1 MGKDTDD
8 DACKRWK
15 PRGANWPSVGYVIA
29 QAKAFLATH
38 AFEPVSIEDA
48 TAMHE
53 EARQM
58 RAFTAFFASSEPHYH
73 DALFELHA
81 IERLPRPAIDA
92 LKAHLVATF
101 GEPSGEGDG
110 EGDGKGDGERDEREL
125 SVEPPSTDPTCPSHL
140 IERTEWGE
148 GSSDKGPP
156 PPRTLH

>member
-1 MGKDTDD
+1 MDKDAD
-8 DACKRWK
+8 DACKRWR
-15 PRGANWPSVGYVIA
+15 PRGANWPSVGHVIA
-29 QAKAFLATH
+29 AAKAFLETY

-48 TAMHE
+48 TRMHE

-58 RAFTAFFASSEPHYH
+58 RAFTAFFASSEPHYQ

-81 IERLPRPAIDA
+81 IERLPRSAIDA

-101 GEPSGEGDG
+101 GEPSGEGDE
-110 EGDGKGDGERDEREL
+110 EGGAERDEREL

-148 GSSDKGPP
+148 GHDAKGPP

>member
-1 MGKDTDD
+1 MGKDADD
-8 DACKRWK
+8 DACKRWR
-15 PRGANWPSVGYVIA
+15 PRGANWPSVGHVIA
-29 QAKAFLATH
+29 AAKAFLETY

-48 TAMHE
+48 TRMHE

-58 RAFTAFFASSEPHYH
+58 RAFTAFFASSEPHYQ

-81 IERLPRPAIDA
+81 IERLPRSAIDA

-101 GEPSGEGDG
+101 GEPSGEGD
-110 EGDGKGDGERDEREL
+110 EREQ

>member
-1 MGKDTDD
+1 MGKDADD

-15 PRGANWPSVGYVIA
+15 PRGANWPSVGHVIA
-29 QAKAFLATH
+29 EAKAFLATH
-38 AFEPVSIEDA
+38 AFKPVSVAEA

-53 EARQM
+53 GARQM
-58 RAFTAFFASSEPHYH
+58 RAFAAFFASSEPHYQ

-81 IERLPRPAIDA
+81 IERLPQHAIDA

-101 GEPSGEGDG
+101 GEPSGEGD
-110 EGDGKGDGERDEREL
+110 ELEL

-148 GSSDKGPP
+148 GYGAKGPP